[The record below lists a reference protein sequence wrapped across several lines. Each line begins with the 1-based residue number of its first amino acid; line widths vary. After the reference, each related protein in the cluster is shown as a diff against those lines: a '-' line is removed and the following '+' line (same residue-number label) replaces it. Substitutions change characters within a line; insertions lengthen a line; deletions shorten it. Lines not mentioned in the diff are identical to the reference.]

1 MATDM
6 TEAGQISELKK
17 ELQQQQEQINLLKTS
32 SSGFMKKVERVL
44 IYGLI
49 LLCAFPSVLLWMI
62 YLGNRFNL

>member
-1 MATDM
+1 M
-6 TEAGQISELKK
+6 TEAEEIAELKK
-17 ELQQQQEQINLLKTS
+17 QLQQQQEQLNALKAS